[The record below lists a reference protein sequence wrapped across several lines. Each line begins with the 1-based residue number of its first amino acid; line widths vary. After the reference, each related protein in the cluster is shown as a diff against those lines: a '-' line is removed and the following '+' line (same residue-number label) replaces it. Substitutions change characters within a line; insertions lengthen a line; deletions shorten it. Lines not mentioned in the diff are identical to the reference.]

1 MDLLFVYFDTRIRK
15 HAAKIAIV
23 FLIPFFIASLM
34 VIATHV
40 PSASPDPETN
50 TYPGMGAIPHEQGVA
65 FRVWAPFAASVS
77 VIGDFN
83 DWDAHQHPLTAEAK
97 GYWYADVPVAQ
108 IGQEY
113 RYEIVNAESGQT
125 YRRIDPYAREVTNSV
140 GNAVVHDP
148 VFNWGKQVFQMP
160 AWNELVIYEL
170 HVGTFNDTPGGQPGN
185 FDTAIARLE
194 YLQKLGINAIKVMP
208 ASEFAADF
216 SWGYNPANL
225 FAIESAYGGPKAFK
239 RFIKAA
245 HQQGIAVLFD
255 VVYNHL
261 GPSDLDLWQFDG
273 WSENDHGGIYFFN
286 DERSRTP
293 WGNTRPDYGRPEVR
307 QYLRD
312 NALMWLEEYR
322 LDGLRWDS
330 TVNIRTRFNG
340 EGDIPEG
347 WHFMQWVNDEINAR
361 FPWKISIAEDL
372 QGNHWITRPTNKG
385 GAGFDSQWDA
395 AFVHPVRDAIIPAE
409 DGDRNLYNVRDAIYK
424 RYNNNAFDRVIYTE
438 SHDEVANGRQ
448 RVPSEID
455 PSNTGS
461 WFARKRS
468 LLGAALTLT
477 SPGIPMLFQ
486 GQEILEDEWFR
497 DTDPIDWRKLTT
509 YNGIH
514 AAYRDLIRLRRNWY
528 VNTAGLRGQYVSVHH
543 VNNADKVLGF
553 HRWEAGGPGDDT
565 VVIVNFGN
573 RAYHSYGIGF
583 PREGYWRVRFNS
595 DSELY
600 SEDFGNYFSYDT
612 RAERRAKDGMRYSG
626 NVGIGPYSVII
637 LSQDP
642 PQ

>member
-1 MDLLFVYFDTRIRK
+1 VDLLFVYFDTRIRK

-23 FLIPFFIASLM
+23 FLIPFFLTSFV

-40 PSASPDPETN
+40 PSAYPDPETN
-50 TYPGMGAIPHEQGVA
+50 TYSGMGAIPHEHGVA
-65 FRVWAPFAASVS
+65 FRVWAPFASSVA

-83 DWDAHQHPLTAEAK
+83 GWDASQHPLTAERD
-97 GYWYADVPVAQ
+97 GYWYADVAVAK

-113 RYEIVNAESGQT
+113 RYEIVNAESGKT
-125 YRRIDPYAREVTNSV
+125 DRRIDPYAREVTNSV

-148 VFNWGKQVFQMP
+148 VFDWGEQVFQMP

-170 HVGTFNDTPGGQPGN
+170 HIGTFNDTPGGQPGN
-185 FDTAIARLE
+185 FDAAIARLE

-245 HQQGIAVLFD
+245 HQRGLAVLFD

-273 WSENDHGGIYFFN
+273 WSKNDQGGVYFFN

-293 WGNTRPDYGRPEVR
+293 WGDTRPDYGRPEVR

-312 NALMWLEEYR
+312 NAIMWLEDYR

-330 TVNIRTRFNG
+330 TVNIRTHFNG
-340 EGDIPEG
+340 AGDIPEG
-347 WHFMQWVNDEINAR
+347 WHLMQWVNDEINAR

-372 QGNHWITRPTNKG
+372 QGNHWITSPTSKG

-395 AFVHPVRDAIIPAE
+395 AFVHPVRDAIIPP
-409 DGDRNLYNVRDAIYK
+409 DDRDRNLYAVRDAIDQ

-455 PSNTGS
+455 PSHPGS

-486 GQEILEDEWFR
+486 GQEILEDAWFR
-497 DTDPIDWRKLTT
+497 DTDPIDWHKLTT

-514 AAYRDLIRLRRNWY
+514 TAYRDLIRLRRNWY

-565 VVIVNFGN
+565 IVIVNFGN
-573 RAYHSYGIGF
+573 RAYHSYSIGF